1 MKSKSILKSI
11 LFLGVLSSTQVFAT
25 TEVHTSP
32 LICKP
37 TKVGELTGS
46 NLHRDM
52 LQLQNTIKT
61 DGVQLVEAINIH
73 SLNTNSAITETT
85 KDIQATMF
93 ESSGYVLDKEL
104 EHSKALIDEQS
115 DFELELLSKKLDSQ
129 KGNFPNSS
137 KEEIELILK
146 TIEEQGMEG
155 DLNSREI
162 IALLTSQYD
171 NKPENKINI
180 STSYGQKVCKEEDIE
195 SGKCA
200 MQSSITPGSKLM
212 FYFNACNIT
221 KREQVATQRAAESRK
236 AAVQEEANETY
247 EAVNMKD
254 GSSAISK
261 NFKES
266 KKYDCTP
273 TEKLS
278 GICGEDYSK
287 SEFQEAVARCQQI
300 PAGTLSPAT
309 ALNPTEICGAGM
321 GLSFSEEQVKVFTE
335 EAYDYTELEE
345 NPEQGADAVPI
356 VYTYKNSNQLN
367 SALNYA
373 DNIISSELVTNIPPA
388 QRLTIANADFEARFN
403 NRVATLNL
411 AKGMFLDSIKMRSG
425 KNLAKEWSDNNIEN
439 IDPKEPIKESYL
451 GAGEL
456 DMLLNLV
463 DSEYSKLNQT
473 GEDGN
478 TMKQE
483 EIEGTTEKHW
493 LIKQYEMVNV
503 QNKLL
508 FKQIIQNEKTEILKA
523 AQIQNMVNSPQ
534 NIEYLKSLKNN

>member
-1 MKSKSILKSI
+1 MKSKLILKII

-25 TEVHTSP
+25 TEVHTTP

-52 LQLQNTIKT
+52 LQLQNTIRT
-61 DGVQLVEAINIH
+61 DGVQLVEAINMH
-73 SLNTNSAITETT
+73 TLNTNSAITETA
-85 KDIQATMF
+85 KNIQTSMF
-93 ESSGYVLDKEL
+93 EVSGYVLDKEL
-104 EHSKALIDEQS
+104 QHSKALIDEQS

-146 TIEEQGMEG
+146 AIQKQGIEGN
-155 DLNSREI
+155 LNSREI

-171 NKPENKINI
+171 KKPENKINI
-180 STSYGQKVCKEEDIE
+180 STAYGQKVCNEEDIE

-200 MQSSITPGSKLM
+200 IQSSVTPGSKLM
-212 FYFNACNIT
+212 FFFKACNVT
-221 KREQVATQRAAESRK
+221 KREQIATQRSAQSRK
-236 AAVQEEANETY
+236 AAIQEEAKETY
-247 EAVNMKD
+247 ESVNLQD
-254 GSSAISK
+254 SSSEIAE
-261 NFKES
+261 NFKDS
-266 KKYDCTP
+266 KKIDCTP

-278 GICGEDYSK
+278 GVCGQEYSK
-287 SEFQEAVARCQQI
+287 AEFQEAVARCEQI
-300 PAGTLSPAT
+300 PAGSLSPAT
-309 ALNPTEICGAGM
+309 ALNPTEICGAGL
-321 GLSFSEEQVKVFTE
+321 GLRFSEEQIKVFTE
-335 EAYDYTELEE
+335 EAYDYSELEE
-345 NPEQGADAVPI
+345 NPDQGAEAVPI
-356 VYTYKNSNQLN
+356 VYTYKNSNQL
-367 SALNYA
+367 SAALDYA
-373 DNIISSELVTNIPPA
+373 DNIISSELVTNIPPS

-411 AKGMFLDSIKMRSG
+411 AKGMFLDSIKMRTG
-425 KNLAKEWSDNNIEN
+425 KNLSEKWSNNEIEDIN
-439 IDPKEPIKESYL
+439 TKEPVKESYL

-463 DSEYSKLNQT
+463 DTEYSKLKQT

-478 TMKQE
+478 TMKQK